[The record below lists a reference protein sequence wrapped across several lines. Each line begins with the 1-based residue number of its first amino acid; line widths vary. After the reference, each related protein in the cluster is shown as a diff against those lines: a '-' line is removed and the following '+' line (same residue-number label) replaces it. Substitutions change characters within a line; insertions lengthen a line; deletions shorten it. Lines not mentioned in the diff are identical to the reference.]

1 MKWITIEQITGDA
14 NSEHYAYCPSDY
26 YILEENADE
35 HVTDRLILSKFLN
48 HTITEDD
55 VFEDKDTGWYW
66 HNSSIYIVRGI
77 KDISEDELVIV
88 RNFVYAKILNT
99 H

>member
-1 MKWITIEQITGDA
+1 MKWITIEQMTGDA

-26 YILEENADE
+26 YILQENANDN
-35 HVTDRLILSKFLN
+35 VSDRLILSKFLN
-48 HTITEDD
+48 HTITTDDIYEDQ
-55 VFEDKDTGWYW
+55 ETGWYW
-66 HNSSIYIVRGI
+66 HGRSIYIVRSI
-77 KDISEDELVIV
+77 KDISEDELVTI

>member
-1 MKWITIEQITGDA
+1 MKWITIEQMTGDA

-26 YILEENADE
+26 YILQENANDN
-35 HVTDRLILSKFLN
+35 VSDRLILSKFLN
-48 HTITEDD
+48 HTITTDD
-55 VFEDKDTGWYW
+55 IYKDQETGWYW
-66 HNSSIYIVRGI
+66 HGRSIYIVRSI
-77 KDISEDELVIV
+77 KDISEDELVTI